1 MSDDIPIVT
10 FDTSAHNRLVK
21 DGTSS
26 RAVLAAIKAGWFFRF
41 AALSIEELVSTP
53 DTSLRAAFFSSC
65 ADLQNGPNDCL
76 YPQNE
81 LIRLLVLNHFR
92 NPATFDWRMVD
103 VSAPEY
109 EDALRSGSFVNDQQI
124 AAQQSQEMKT
134 RKTDY
139 KEMFCRPRQPIKEVF
154 EKHKEAPPTTLR
166 EAITRLQGAD
176 AALIWSMGK
185 WLYDRGADTD
195 ANESS
200 VKHFMSICPPFRAL
214 IYAMLM
220 SWYNFGVRDPKT
232 GQRFNAGANDQFMSI
247 YLPYC
252 DKFVT
257 ADEEQQKCLGEIA
270 HLADVKTE
278 VLSYDKF
285 VRDLLRP

>member
-1 MSDDIPIVT
+1 MIDEIPIVT
-10 FDTSAHNRLVK
+10 FDTSAHNRLAK
-21 DGTSS
+21 DGPRSE
-26 RAVLAAIKAGWFFRF
+26 AVLAAIKSEWFFRF

-53 DTSLRAAFFSSC
+53 DPGLRAAFFSSC
-65 ADLQNGPNDCL
+65 AELQKGPNDCL

-81 LIRLLVLNHFR
+81 LIRLLVVSHFSS
-92 NPATFDWRMVD
+92 PDIFDWRTVD

-109 EDALRSGSFVNDQQI
+109 EDALRSRSFVNDQQL
-124 AAQQSQEMKT
+124 ATEQGQEMRT

-154 EKHKEAPPTTLR
+154 EQHKEAPPTTLR

-176 AALIWSMGK
+176 SRLMWSMGK
-185 WLYDRGADTD
+185 WLYDRGANID
-195 ANESS
+195 ASEAA
-200 VKHFMSICPPFRAL
+200 VKHFMNLCPPFRAL

-220 SWYNFGVRDPKT
+220 SWYNFGVRDPNT

-252 DKFVT
+252 DRFVT
-257 ADEEQQKCLGEIA
+257 ADEEQEKCLGEIA
-270 HLADVKTE
+270 YLAGVKTE
-278 VLSYDKF
+278 VFSYDKF
-285 VRDLLRP
+285 VRDLLRL